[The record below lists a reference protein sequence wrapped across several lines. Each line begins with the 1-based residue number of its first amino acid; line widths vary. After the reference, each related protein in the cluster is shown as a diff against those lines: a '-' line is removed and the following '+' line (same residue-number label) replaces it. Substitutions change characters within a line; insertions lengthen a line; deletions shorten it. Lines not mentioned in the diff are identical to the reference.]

1 MRKAKNIFDGIAPR
15 VLRGLLCNPGRT
27 WTVRQ
32 ISTEVEVSLGYTHAV
47 LQTLFDLGYLSR
59 NENNLIELVDP
70 LRLLKRWASYN
81 DYNQGNKFYDYYTF
95 EKDIDD
101 LFEKLKAVKDNY
113 ALTSLSGAYLVA
125 PYVRPVV
132 VEMYVEKESILT
144 EIARAMHVKPIQR
157 EGNVRLVLPKDNG
170 VFYKTQLRKDVIVV
184 SDVQLFVDL
193 FNNPGR
199 GEEAAEKVLEVI
211 QGNWAQSLIGG
222 KVNV

>member
-1 MRKAKNIFDGIAPR
+1 MRKAKNIFDGKSSR
-15 VLRGLLCNPGRT
+15 VLRGLLCNPGRQ
-27 WTVRQ
+27 WTTRQ
-32 ISTEVEVSLGYTHAV
+32 ISNEVDVSLGYTHAV
-47 LQTLFDLGYLSR
+47 LQTLFDLGYLGR

-70 LRLLKRWASYN
+70 IRLLKRWAGYN
-81 DYNQGNKFYDYYTF
+81 DYNHGNKFYDYYTF

-101 LFEKLKAVKDNY
+101 LFDKLKTVKDDY

-132 VEMYVEKESILT
+132 LEMYVEKESIFT
-144 EIARAMHVKPIQR
+144 EIARAIQVKPIQR

-193 FNNPGR
+193 LNNPGR

-211 QGNWAQSLIGG
+211 HSNWSRSLIGG
-222 KVNV
+222 KSNV